1 MGVHIKVGGNQLFHP
16 TASLSDVSGP
26 GLKDHLLT
34 LTVQKKDVLKILF
47 LLKLTKW
54 KDNIMA

>member
-47 LLKLTKW
+47 LLKLTK
-54 KDNIMA
+54 